1 MFKGINIVRGG
12 IYDRGIQHG
21 ESTRNLI
28 DMNLKRFWRGVEA
41 SGYSKH
47 EIFQAAESK
56 KGILGLGTLK
66 EIAGIAAG
74 AGRNFQDLLAFNM
87 FHSVILPEDCT
98 VYMAVGSA
106 SATGCTIFGKNSD
119 KVGGASLVGDRFY
132 KNKEINVVLVSETE
146 DGSRIVGVSAAG
158 ATGLKLGMNS
168 KGVAAGTNIGRTK
181 ELKAKK
187 LDLTKLRAIDRAQI
201 IRDGLEFANALSA
214 AQQAAASLIATPT
227 ATPGTVEFADAKEA
241 YIVES
246 SYDRIAVK
254 KVVDDIDSRSN
265 CFVLLKELNQED
277 DLSSIC
283 RYMRT
288 QEMLKAKKGQ
298 ITVEDMK
305 QIAMDHANGPGP
317 NSICRH
323 DMRVEEE
330 TSLASGFME
339 INGENP
345 EKSKIS
351 LALGKPCQA
360 WREDDG
366 HITLSMDFK
375 IEDIPACFINGDIFK
390 KYYIEE
396 ARYE

>member
-1 MFKGINIVRGG
+1 MFRGINIVRGG

-21 ESTRNLI
+21 GNARELI
-28 DMNLKRFWRGVEA
+28 DINLKRFWTGIET
-41 SGYSKH
+41 SGFSNDD
-47 EIFQAAESK
+47 ILRAAESQ
-56 KGILGLGTLK
+56 KGVLGLNTLK

-74 AGRNFQDLLAFNM
+74 AGRSFADLLAFNL
-87 FHSVILPEDCT
+87 FHSLILPEECT

-106 SATGCTIFGKNSD
+106 SATGDTVFGKNSD
-119 KVGGASLVGDRFY
+119 KVGGISLVGDRFY
-132 KNKEINVVLVSETE
+132 KNKEINVILISEAE
-146 DGSRIVGVSAAG
+146 DGSRIIGVSAAG

-187 LDLTKLRAIDRAQI
+187 MDLTQLRAIDRAQI
-201 IRDGLEFANALSA
+201 IRDGLEFGTALPA
-214 AQQAAASLIATPT
+214 AQQAAAKLIESPT
-227 ATPGTVEFADAKEA
+227 ATPGTVEFADAREA
-241 YIVES
+241 YIIES

-283 RYMRT
+283 RYIRT
-288 QEMLKAKKGQ
+288 QELLKAKKGQ
-298 ITVEDMK
+298 VTVDDLK
-305 QIAMDHANGPGP
+305 AISMDHAHGPGP
-317 NSICRH
+317 DSICRH
-323 DMRVEEE
+323 DSRVEEE
-330 TSLASGFME
+330 TSLAAGVIE
-339 INGENP
+339 INGKNP

-360 WREDDG
+360 WREAEG
-366 HITLSMDFK
+366 HITLTMDFK
-375 IEDIPACFINGDIFK
+375 LEDIPEGFITGEVFK

-396 ARYE
+396 ARNE